1 MNPGRHSHSRSLA
14 ITVSHSRRT
23 DPPTKPARPQT
34 QAFTNDRKSRAH
46 DTRQG
51 QQIESSSALTA
62 SFHAGSKSYSFSL
75 MYIIV
80 PINFLSLQRN
90 GVEIRTRN
98 FRIRN
103 FSAYVIEEK

>member
-62 SFHAGSKSYSFSL
+62 SFHAGSKLNHPSESPTPQSKCL
-75 MYIIV
+75 IDWRWG
-80 PINFLSLQRN
+80 PDATW
-90 GVEIRTRN
+90 TRS
-98 FRIRN
+98 RQI
-103 FSAYVIEEK
+103 A